1 MPPTW
6 SEGFESAQTA
16 LKEERFFDG
25 VQLINSCME
34 AYAKVLGDESDR
46 IVKDPGTFVEEYTLK
61 LTEEQKDV
69 LRKMYEARGDII
81 TGLGANKRAAIDY
94 QCAEKLGAELK
105 GKVAQAEAATKGKKA
120 SGKVPVTV
128 LTGFLGS
135 GKTTLLNRILKEFHG
150 KRIAVIENE
159 FGEVG
164 IDDSLIEAGPL
175 TTEENIIEMNN
186 GCICCTVRGDLI
198 AGLKKMVKNSI
209 KNSKPLDGVIIE
221 TTGLADPAPVAQT
234 FFADDYVQQKLHLD
248 GIVTLVDAKH
258 LIMHLDEEKPEG
270 VENEAV
276 EQVAFA
282 DRIILNKCDLVDE
295 AHLDEV
301 ERRIRMIN
309 ESVKIQRTTQSKVD
323 MDFILGIEAF
333 NLDKIL
339 EMDDAFLEDEQ
350 DHQHDDR
357 VTSCGF
363 HVKGE
368 VHQQRLN
375 EWLAWLLKERGVDLF
390 RTKGVLAVQGMK
402 EKFVFQAV
410 HMAFNGAPQ
419 KEWQPDEERI
429 CKLTF
434 IGKNLNRQELED
446 GFKKCLVGSGGYAAS

>member
-1 MPPTW
+1 
-6 SEGFESAQTA
+6 
-16 LKEERFFDG
+16 
-25 VQLINSCME
+25 ME
-34 AYAKVLGDESDR
+34 AYAKVVGDESDR
-46 IVKDPGTFVEEYTLK
+46 VLRDPPAFLEEYKAK

-69 LRKMYEARGDII
+69 LRKMYEVRGDII
-81 TGLGANKRAAIDY
+81 TGLGAHKRAFADY
-94 QCAEKLGAELK
+94 QSAQTLGAKLSEK
-105 GKVAQAEAATKGKKA
+105 MAKSQAATKEPAPA
-120 SGKVPVTV
+120 SSAKVPVTV

-135 GKTTLLNRILKEFHG
+135 GKTTLLNHILKEFHG

-164 IDDSLIEAGPL
+164 IDDSLIEAGPMAM
-175 TTEENIIEMNN
+175 EENIIEMNN

-198 AGLKKMVKNSI
+198 AGLKKILKRSMKNG
-209 KNSKPLDGVIIE
+209 KPLDGVIIE

-234 FFADDYVQQKLHLD
+234 FFADDFVQQNMQLD

-282 DRIILNKCDLVDE
+282 DRIILNKCDLVDGP
-295 AHLDEV
+295 HIQEV

-309 ESVKIQRTTQSKVD
+309 ESVKIQRATNSKVD
-323 MDFILGIEAF
+323 MDFIIGIQAF
-333 NLDKIL
+333 DLDKIL
-339 EMDDAFLEDEQ
+339 EMDDGFLEDEQ

-368 VHQQRLN
+368 INQQKLN
-375 EWLAWLLKERGVDLF
+375 EWLGWLLKEKGLDLF
-390 RTKGVLAVQGMK
+390 RTKGVLAVQGMQ

-410 HMAFNGAPQ
+410 HMAFKSSTQ
-419 KEWQPDEERI
+419 KVWQPDEERI

-446 GFKKCLVGSGGYAAS
+446 GFKKCLVSKSGGYDAK